1 MLEFDG
7 EPDNENI
14 KRLENIFKEGC
25 YQLEPLYRFY
35 AAIDQLNLDNAIQSS
50 GTSLAALLKNPQG
63 LPPELKFPQ
72 NFRLKYFKG
81 RSCAEAAIN
90 TLEPEDRWW
99 AMDLFLNGMK

>member
-50 GTSLAALLKNPQG
+50 GTSLAALLKNPQR
-63 LPPELKFPQ
+63 LPPELDFPPS
-72 NFRLKYFKG
+72 FCLKCFKNQS
-81 RSCAEAAIN
+81 RAEAVII
-90 TLEPEDRWW
+90 TLEPE
-99 AMDLFLNGMK
+99 NK